1 MVKMGNNE
9 PTDADLV
16 ASVLAGDR
24 EAFGCLYDRYARLVR
39 AVVYNISTD
48 WPTVQ
53 DLTQECFLRA
63 YKSLGR
69 LRQPDRFAQWVVGIA
84 RQVAR
89 ERRRFF
95 RRDRHQF
102 VSSDVLEV
110 SSEMDAFRA
119 IQAAEETELV
129 MRRLA
134 DLPERERLAIHAFFL
149 QECDARQAAELLGLS
164 RSGAYALLERALT
177 RLATLVR
184 RRAAKNEAE

>member
-1 MVKMGNNE
+1 MINNE

-39 AVVYNISTD
+39 AVVYAMSTD

-63 YKSLGR
+63 YRNLGR

-89 ERRRFF
+89 ERRRSL

-102 VSSDVLEV
+102 VDNDVLEV
-110 SSEMDAFRA
+110 SSEMDASGA
-119 IQAAEETELV
+119 MQAAEETELV

-134 DLPERERLAIHAFFL
+134 EVPERERLAIHAFFL
-149 QECDARQAAELLGLS
+149 QECDAREVAELLGLS
-164 RSGAYALLERALT
+164 RSGVYALLERALA
-177 RLATLVR
+177 RLAVLVR
-184 RRAAKNEAE
+184 RREAKKEAE